1 MTASAID
8 EAFASAWS
16 VRHTM
21 IVIFIFAFI
30 ADFLKCE
37 CQHSSLWP
45 KLFYDGRHY
54 PALLTPDT
62 ENAGNIIIGGLIG
75 GLVLIVGLLLD
86 IVHTMA
92 EVFFLAL

>member
-1 MTASAID
+1 MVLALSFISLIAAMTASAID

-45 KLFYDGRHY
+45 KLFYDG
-54 PALLTPDT
+54 
-62 ENAGNIIIGGLIG
+62 
-75 GLVLIVGLLLD
+75 
-86 IVHTMA
+86 
-92 EVFFLAL
+92 